1 GGAVFLPVHA
11 VFGHVRV
18 QLERMPPDSHIP
30 LPSAGGDSLLQPT
43 LADVAP
49 RANHVRN
56 HVHGQCH
63 DPLSFPDLAFALPA
77 GSIIGV
83 QDANEQVGTVWFPR
97 HRLPTMSDTTAV
109 YDESYPSRRLLELI
123 G

>member
-1 GGAVFLPVHA
+1 
-11 VFGHVRV
+11 
-18 QLERMPPDSHIP
+18 MPPDLHIL

-49 RANHVRN
+49 RADHVRN
-56 HVHGQCH
+56 HVNGQCH
-63 DPLSFPDLAFALPA
+63 DLLSFSDLAFAVPA

-83 QDANEQVGTVWFPR
+83 QDTNEQVGTIRFPR
-97 HRLPTMSDTTAV
+97 HRLPTMSDTTSV
-109 YDESYPSRRLLELI
+109 DGESYPSRRLLELI